1 MNQLNPHPEKNL
13 APVLMVSAI
22 ASGQGKT
29 STTAAIARHF
39 VRAGKR
45 VRVFKTGADFIDPM
59 MLERASGAPV
69 YSLDLWLLGLPA
81 CRALLLQ
88 AAQEADLVL
97 IEGVMG
103 LYDGQPSSADL
114 ANAFGVPVL
123 AVVDAAAMAQTV
135 GAVVLGLRDFGP
147 VNLAGVIA
155 NRVASLGHVSMIR
168 NALRDIPLL
177 GSLAKQS
184 HSLPERHLG
193 LVLPNEQSSIDAMLD
208 QLATSLQLEEAL
220 WTQLPAAN
228 LGVDGPDQTALPQL
242 LQGRQIA
249 IAKDA
254 AFAFIYPANIQCLEQ
269 MGARIVYFS
278 PLNDEAI
285 PEFSDALYLPGG
297 YPELHSARLAN
308 AQQWR
313 ASLHAF
319 HAMHKPIYAECG
331 GMMSVAD
338 CLVDADGNAH
348 AMAGLLR
355 GTMHM
360 QKRLTALGMQRL
372 SFGAEHD
379 ENAVL
384 RGHTFHYSR
393 FETELHAVRHC
404 LRQKNEEQGEAVY
417 QCGSLIA
424 TYFHAYFPSQA
435 ARAASLFLDMNPFL
449 SEAL

>member
-1 MNQLNPHPEKNL
+1 MTTIPSF

-29 STTAAIARHF
+29 STTAAIARYF

-59 MLERASGAPV
+59 MLERACGAPV

-88 AAQEADLVL
+88 AAREADLVL

-147 VNLAGVIA
+147 VHLAGVIA
-155 NRVASLGHVSMIR
+155 NRVASEGHVTMIR
-168 NALRDIPLL
+168 NALREIPLL
-177 GSLAKQS
+177 GSLAKQAQ
-184 HSLPERHLG
+184 SLPERHLG
-193 LVLPNEQSSIDAMLD
+193 LVLPEEQTSIEDMLD
-208 QLATSLQLEEAL
+208 QLAASLTLDESL
-220 WTQLPAAN
+220 WAQLPAAQ
-228 LGVDGPDQTALPQL
+228 LESSELASSPLPLL

-254 AFAFIYPANIQCLEQ
+254 AFAFVYPANIACLEQ
-269 MGARIVYFS
+269 LGARIVYFS

-285 PEFSDALYLPGG
+285 PEGSAALYLPGG
-297 YPELHSARLAN
+297 YPELHADRLSK
-308 AQQWR
+308 AQR
-313 ASLHAF
+313 YLSSLHAF
-319 HAMHKPIYAECG
+319 HAAHQPIYAECG
-331 GMMSVAD
+331 GMMSLAE
-338 CLVDADGNAH
+338 CLVDADGNEH
-348 AMAGLLR
+348 AMAALLP
-355 GTMHM
+355 GTMRM

-372 SFGAEHD
+372 PCGVAND
-379 ENAVL
+379 ESTML

-393 FETELHAVRHC
+393 FETSLQPARHC
-404 LRQKNEEQGEAVY
+404 LRQKNDEQGEAVY
-417 QCGSLIA
+417 QHGSLIA
-424 TYFHAYFPSQA
+424 TYFHAYFPSHP
-435 ARAASLFLDMNPFL
+435 ARAAQLFLASDPFL
-449 SEAL
+449 SEVV